1 MILLKNSIKKDTIF
15 LTCVQFVTQIIS
27 LILNIYINKNLGTEN
42 LGLMSLINAFFTF
55 AIIISNGNIFVSSSR
70 FISEEIG
77 KKDGN
82 PGKIFAYSVLFS
94 VILSTVSAFAVTLLS
109 VPVSKSIIKDCNA
122 EGAIK
127 ILAVSLPV
135 AALSSCIKGYLMH
148 TGKLRF
154 RH

>member
-122 EGAIK
+122 
-127 ILAVSLPV
+127 
-135 AALSSCIKGYLMH
+135 
-148 TGKLRF
+148 
-154 RH
+154 

>member
-27 LILNIYINKNLGTEN
+27 LILNVYINKNLGTEN

-77 KKDGN
+77 KKTEIRE
-82 PGKIFAYSVLFS
+82 KYS
-94 VILSTVSAFAVTLLS
+94 
-109 VPVSKSIIKDCNA
+109 
-122 EGAIK
+122 
-127 ILAVSLPV
+127 
-135 AALSSCIKGYLMH
+135 H
-148 TGKLRF
+148 TPYFFQLY
-154 RH
+154 